1 MQSSIF
7 KKYRLPKFKNE
18 ILSMAHVYLPSFI
31 TEYFLSIGEHPC
43 WSDLS
48 GVFLSIGGSK
58 EDPKND
64 DRINEECDDTLTRF
78 NTMVTC
84 VDRIQIPA
92 DIKIQDNTPEM

>member
-1 MQSSIF
+1 
-7 KKYRLPKFKNE
+7 
-18 ILSMAHVYLPSFI
+18 MAQVYLPSFI
-31 TEYFLSIGEHPC
+31 TEYFLSIGDHPC

-64 DRINEECDDTLTRF
+64 DRINETYDDSLTRF

-84 VDRIQIPA
+84 ADRIQFPV
-92 DIKIQDNTPEM
+92 DIKLQDKAPEM